1 MADGCHQILT
11 ENCMKPI
18 HVVAVA
24 VASVALGIGVGY
36 AAKQSPTLLDLN
48 ASKTAKEAG
57 LAALAEADRLAG
69 VGTWEM
75 IAVGRVY
82 YLTGETQKGQALFDR
97 ATAGKPDPSN
107 WERLGQVWAEI
118 GDMAKADDCFQKA
131 LPLLDPKDDTGQAE
145 IGAWFIRNGQRAK
158 GEELM
163 SRALQRHPA
172 EIWHYLRAAEALLG
186 VPPGR

>member
-1 MADGCHQILT
+1 
-11 ENCMKPI
+11 MKPV

-24 VASVALGIGVGY
+24 VASLALGIGVGY
-36 AAKQSPTLLDLN
+36 AGKQGPTLLELN
-48 ASKTAKEAG
+48 ANKPAKEAG

-69 VGTWEM
+69 AGTWEL

-107 WERLGQVWAEI
+107 WQRLGQVWAEF
-118 GDMAKADDCFQKA
+118 GDKAKADDCFQKA
-131 LPLLDPKDDTGQAE
+131 LTLLAPKDDTGQAE

-158 GEELM
+158 GEELIN
-163 SRALQRHPA
+163 RALQRHPS